1 MVKLSDI
8 FIITIGFHTACLSLY
23 TLFVLL
29 ICRIICS
36 KMKIFL
42 PFAKLK
48 VRYIILITIAGSILL
63 FFSMAAIYKITS
75 TIEIASVKSD
85 LKTCTSLRVYDPW
98 GGSKA
103 FKGITEDT
111 NVLGQLAALMA
122 NVKYERWRAM
132 GHWETPD
139 IMDIILYK
147 DDVQVRHFRIVLDN
161 FLETNGILSVNTY
174 RCSDSSL
181 AEKIREIL
189 SPSSG

>member
-1 MVKLSDI
+1 
-8 FIITIGFHTACLSLY
+8 
-23 TLFVLL
+23 
-29 ICRIICS
+29 
-36 KMKIFL
+36 
-42 PFAKLK
+42 
-48 VRYIILITIAGSILL
+48 
-63 FFSMAAIYKITS
+63 MAAIYKITS